1 MDATK
6 RLRGIEL
13 RYVLTATVAKQGVMS
28 VEDLAFELARR
39 GFSVNGRPSKVISDA
54 LRWEVGLGRV
64 TRCGRGNYGPG
75 AMPRST
81 ESRIW
86 QRYMNLREEAA
97 LLTESWPADE
107 DGGDLG
113 GT

>member
-1 MDATK
+1 MDTTK

-13 RYVLTATVAKQGVMS
+13 RYVLTATVAKEGVMS
-28 VEDLAFELARR
+28 VEDLAYELARR

-64 TRCGRGNYGPG
+64 TQCGRGNYGPG

-81 ESRIW
+81 ESKDLAEVHDPARGGRIAYGIVAC
-86 QRYMNLREEAA
+86 R
-97 LLTESWPADE
+97 
-107 DGGDLG
+107 
-113 GT
+113 

>member
-1 MDATK
+1 MDTTK

-28 VEDLAFELARR
+28 VEDLSYELARL
-39 GFSVNGRPSKVISDA
+39 GFSVVGRPSKVISDA

-64 TRCGRGNYGPG
+64 TRCGRGSYGPG

-86 QRYMNLREEAA
+86 QRYMTLREEAA
-97 LLTESWPADE
+97 LLTESWCVDE
-107 DGGDLG
+107 ECR
-113 GT
+113 T